1 MSTVELEIAGS
12 IAQITL
18 NRPEKLNAIDA
29 SMLDAL
35 EHSIDVAE
43 KRDDVRVLLLNGN
56 GRAFSA
62 GFDMAAPKAAS
73 EDEPARVARIR
84 NELQRDFD
92 VIMRFWDCPKP
103 TIAAVHGYCLGSAM
117 EMTAVCDITLAAND
131 CRFGA
136 PEVKYGSGIVC
147 LILPWVIGMKNAKEL
162 LLAGNSDIDAQRA
175 QAIGLVNHVVDAA
188 NLQQAA
194 RAMAKQIAG
203 NDALAMRL
211 TKQAIHRSLEIAGMR
226 QALAEALEFDMRIGT
241 TDTPESRTFN
251 AIMEKSGLK
260 AAIDWR
266 TRQIADQNV
275 KQEQR

>member
-29 SMLDAL
+29 AMLDAL
-35 EHSIDVAE
+35 EQAIDVAE
-43 KRDDVRVLLLNGN
+43 KRDDVRVVLLNGN

-62 GFDMAAPKAAS
+62 GFDMASSKADS
-73 EDEPARVARIR
+73 EDETGRAARIR
-84 NELQRDFD
+84 SELQRDFN

-103 TIAAVHGYCLGSAM
+103 TVAAVHGYCLGSAM
-117 EMTAVCDITLAAND
+117 EMTAVCDITIAADD
-131 CRFGA
+131 CCFGA

-147 LILPWVIGMKNAKEL
+147 LILPWVVGLKHAKEL
-162 LLAGNSDIDAQRA
+162 ILAGSSDIDAQRA

-188 NLQQAA
+188 SLQQTA
-194 RAMAKQIAG
+194 RAMAMQIAG

-211 TKQAIHRSLEIAGMR
+211 TKQAINRSLEIAGMR
-226 QALAEALEFDMRIGT
+226 QALAEALEFDVRIET
-241 TDTPESRTFN
+241 TDTAESRAFN
-251 AIMEKSGLK
+251 AIMEKGGLK

-266 TRQIADQNV
+266 TRQIASQNNE
-275 KQEQR
+275 QEQR